1 MEIGERL
8 EVNSQ
13 AEWRAWLEEN
23 HQAKA
28 EIWLVIYK
36 TQAAKGRLT
45 LAQATIEA
53 VCFGWVDSQ
62 LKPLDA
68 GSYAL
73 RFSPRR
79 KKSHWAASNI
89 ARALQM
95 LREGRMTPA
104 GIAVLPDEVM
114 QVWEEEAGTTDLG
127 TDFTD

>member
-1 MEIGERL
+1 MEIKERL

-13 AEWRAWLEEN
+13 AEWRAWLEAN

-36 TQAAKGRLT
+36 SKASKGRLT
-45 LAQATIEA
+45 LAQATLEA

-79 KKSHWAASNI
+79 RKSHWAASNI
-89 ARALQM
+89 NRALQM
-95 LREGRMTPA
+95 LREGKMAAA
-104 GIAVLPDEVM
+104 GMAVLPEEVRR
-114 QVWEEEAGTTDLG
+114 VWEEEGGTAAGSTTD
-127 TDFTD
+127 